1 MNPFVR
7 YLVIGIVGFIVATA
21 LGVLGLL
28 SSQNPTI
35 QALAMFGA
43 SLVVAAIC
51 IFLFVQAWR
60 WSVIAYRDRHTLRS
74 LAVALAGGVIVI
86 MGAGALAVAAVLGL
100 LFFG

>member
-7 YLVIGIVGFIVATA
+7 YLVIGIVGLIVATA

-35 QALAMFGA
+35 QALAMLGA
-43 SLVVAAIC
+43 SAVVAAIC

-86 MGAGALAVAAVLGL
+86 MGAGALAVAAILGL
-100 LFFG
+100 LFFA